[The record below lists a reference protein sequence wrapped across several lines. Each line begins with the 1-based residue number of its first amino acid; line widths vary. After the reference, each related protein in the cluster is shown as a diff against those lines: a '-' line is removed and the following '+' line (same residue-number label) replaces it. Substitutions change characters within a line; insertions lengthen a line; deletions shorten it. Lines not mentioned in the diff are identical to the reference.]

1 MKGNKEDINF
11 VYNANTGMDT
21 FNGEITNNSENDPSI
36 IWGNIEIDSFIF
48 NNELLPI
55 FYPEKEHQKVL
66 NEAKNINDDKL
77 YFLSKDQN
85 TKKEIKFET
94 KKIKQK
100 RGRVRKS
107 LRKELSKE
115 HDRNT
120 IDNLLRKVQVH
131 YLNFITTFLNNVL
144 IALNKSKKFQKLD
157 YKYKRNIKK
166 TFVNSLKI
174 KNIGDIIGSEI
185 SDKYKKF
192 DKNYNKALLE
202 EYKKDEILSE
212 LFKKQY
218 LVLFRKI
225 YYKNRKK
232 INMKELGINLD
243 QEINLSNAK
252 TFEDLLKE
260 KDNNINDEEYKSNLK
275 KCIIQHF
282 FAKTHFEIYY

>member
-36 IWGNIEIDSFIF
+36 ILGNIEIDSFIF

-66 NEAKNINDDKL
+66 NEAKNINDDML
-77 YFLSKDQN
+77 YFLSEGQN
-85 TKKEIKFET
+85 ATTEIKFET
-94 KKIKQK
+94 KIIKQK
-100 RGRVRKS
+100 RGRERKS
-107 LRKELSKE
+107 LRKEMSKA

-131 YLNFITTFLNNVL
+131 YLSFITTFLNNVL

-166 TFVNSLKI
+166 SFVNSLKI
-174 KNIGDIIGSEI
+174 KNIGEIISSEI
-185 SDKYKKF
+185 SGKYKKF

-218 LVLFRKI
+218 LELFRKI
-225 YYKNRKK
+225 YYKNKKK

-243 QEINLSNAK
+243 QEISLSNAK
-252 TFEDLLKE
+252 TFEDLLKK

-282 FAKTHFEIYY
+282 FAKTHFEIK

>member
-11 VYNANTGMDT
+11 VYNANTGMGT

-36 IWGNIEIDSFIF
+36 ILGNIEIDSFIF

-55 FYPEKEHQKVL
+55 FYPEKEHDKVL
-66 NEAKNINDDKL
+66 NEAKNINDDMQ

-85 TKKEIKFET
+85 TTTEIKFET
-94 KKIKQK
+94 KIIKQK

-107 LRKELSKE
+107 LRKEMSKP

-131 YLNFITTFLNNVL
+131 YLSFITTFLNNVL

-174 KNIGDIIGSEI
+174 KNIGEIISSEI

-260 KDNNINDEEYKSNLK
+260 KDNNVNDEEYKSNLK

-282 FAKTHFEIYY
+282 FAKTHFEIK

>member
-11 VYNANTGMDT
+11 IYNANTGMDT

-48 NNELLPI
+48 NNEFLPI
-55 FYPEKEHQKVL
+55 FYPEKKHQKVL

-225 YYKNRKK
+225 YYKNKKK

-282 FAKTHFEIYY
+282 FAKTHFEIK

>member
-11 VYNANTGMDT
+11 IYNTNTGMDT
-21 FNGEITNNSENDPSI
+21 FNGEVTNNSEKVPSI

-55 FYPEKEHQKVL
+55 FYPEKEHDKVL
-66 NEAKNINDDKL
+66 NEAKNINDDMQ

-85 TKKEIKFET
+85 TTTEIKFET
-94 KKIKQK
+94 KIIKQK

-107 LRKELSKE
+107 LRKEMSKS

-131 YLNFITTFLNNVL
+131 YLSFITTFLNNVL

-192 DKNYNKALLE
+192 DKNYNKALFE

-218 LVLFRKI
+218 LELFRKI
-225 YYKNRKK
+225 YYKKKKK

-282 FAKTHFEIYY
+282 FAKTHF

>member
-11 VYNANTGMDT
+11 VYNANIGMGT

-36 IWGNIEIDSFIF
+36 ILGNIEIDSFIF

-55 FYPEKEHQKVL
+55 FYPEKEHDKVL
-66 NEAKNINDDKL
+66 NEAKNINDDMQ

-85 TKKEIKFET
+85 TTTEIKFET
-94 KKIKQK
+94 KIIKQK

-107 LRKELSKE
+107 LRKEMSKS

-131 YLNFITTFLNNVL
+131 YLSFITTFLNNVL

-225 YYKNRKK
+225 YYKNKKK

-282 FAKTHFEIYY
+282 FAKTHFEIK

>member
-11 VYNANTGMDT
+11 IYNENTGMDT
-21 FNGEITNNSENDPSI
+21 FNGEVTNNSENVPSI

-100 RGRVRKS
+100 RGRVSKS
-107 LRKELSKE
+107 LRKEMSKA

-131 YLNFITTFLNNVL
+131 YLTFITTFLNNVL

-174 KNIGDIIGSEI
+174 KNIGEIISSEI

-225 YYKNRKK
+225 YYKNKKK

-282 FAKTHFEIYY
+282 FAKTHFEIK

>member
-11 VYNANTGMDT
+11 IYNANTGMDT

-55 FYPEKEHQKVL
+55 FYPEKKHQKVL

-225 YYKNRKK
+225 YYKNKKK

-282 FAKTHFEIYY
+282 FAKTHFEIK

>member
-11 VYNANTGMDT
+11 VYNANTGMGT

-36 IWGNIEIDSFIF
+36 ILGNIEIDSFIF

-66 NEAKNINDDKL
+66 NEAKNINDDML
-77 YFLSKDQN
+77 YFLSEGQN
-85 TKKEIKFET
+85 ATTEIKFET
-94 KKIKQK
+94 KIIKQK
-100 RGRVRKS
+100 RGRERKS
-107 LRKELSKE
+107 LRKEMSKA

-131 YLNFITTFLNNVL
+131 YLSFITTFLNNVL

-174 KNIGDIIGSEI
+174 KNIGEIISSEI

-218 LVLFRKI
+218 LELFRKI
-225 YYKNRKK
+225 YYKNKKK

-275 KCIIQHF
+275 KCIVQHF
-282 FAKTHFEIYY
+282 FAKTHFEIK

>member
-21 FNGEITNNSENDPSI
+21 FKGEITNNSENDPSI
-36 IWGNIEIDSFIF
+36 ILGNIEIDSFIF

-55 FYPEKEHQKVL
+55 FYPEKEHDKVL
-66 NEAKNINDDKL
+66 NEAKNINDDMQ

-85 TKKEIKFET
+85 TTTEIKFET
-94 KKIKQK
+94 KIIKQK

-107 LRKELSKE
+107 LRKEMSKS

-131 YLNFITTFLNNVL
+131 YLSFITTFLNNVL

-174 KNIGDIIGSEI
+174 KNIGEIISSEI

-192 DKNYNKALLE
+192 DKNYNKALFE

-212 LFKKQY
+212 LLKKQY
-218 LVLFRKI
+218 LELFRKI
-225 YYKNRKK
+225 YYKKKKK

-282 FAKTHFEIYY
+282 FAKTHFEVK